1 MGHTALSCLPLWTC
15 CHSVHWPLGCESS
28 ARDPKSYSSKH
39 ARWWSK
45 VFTTGVR
52 KLDIVHVYRAGWEN
66 GNADALPR
74 VSCGNPSYEPMI
86 MDVQL
91 QLAALQ
97 TKMSSQT
104 LTFRNYW
111 TLHLL
116 QRLESHLQR
125 NRVRIRI
132 DIALYTASEQLPDC
146 PQKVRKFTAKAQ
158 LFTLLNVIVYFLD
171 SKRGG
176 RKRCL
181 VPKHLQQSI
190 IEENHSHWWWPNMY
204 NDVINHCSSC
214 PQCAIVNSS
223 GKVNRPPLHL
233 IPVQCVGV
241 DVIDL
246 PKTEAGNKH
255 VVVF

>member
-1 MGHTALSCLPLWTC
+1 MYTGLGERMEMLMRCLGHPVTILLTNP
-15 CHSVHWPLGCESS
+15 
-28 ARDPKSYSSKH
+28 
-39 ARWWSK
+39 WSWMFK
-45 VFTTGVR
+45 
-52 KLDIVHVYRAGWEN
+52 
-66 GNADALPR
+66 
-74 VSCGNPSYEPMI
+74 
-86 MDVQL
+86 L
-91 QLAALQ
+91 QLSALR

-116 QRLESHLQR
+116 QRLKSHLQR

-132 DIALYTASEQLPDC
+132 DIALYMYTASEQLPDC
-146 PQKVRKFTAKAQ
+146 LRKARKFAAKAQ

-190 IEENHSHWWWPNMY
+190 IEENHSGPMTGDFTGDQLYKALSHHWWWPNMY

-223 GKVNRPPLHL
+223 GKVKRPPLHL